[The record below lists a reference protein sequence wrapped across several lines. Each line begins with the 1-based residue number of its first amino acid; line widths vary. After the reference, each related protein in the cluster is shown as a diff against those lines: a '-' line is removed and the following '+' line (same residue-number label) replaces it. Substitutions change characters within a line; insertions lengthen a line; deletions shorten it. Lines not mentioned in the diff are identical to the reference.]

1 MLARSGRRSC
11 PARSRRPLR
20 RRHLL
25 PALLLV
31 LPALVLADGP
41 FTLDAAEWA
50 RPRSGEAVAAM
61 PTVREAV
68 YVWAQ
73 SPGAALVIRHPRGE
87 AGILWA
93 EELRDWLVALGVPS
107 ADIDLRVGSGLEGRV
122 ELAIAR
128 VSSGARVNSG
138 AS

>member
-11 PARSRRPLR
+11 PTRPSHPLR
-20 RRHLL
+20 RLRLL
-25 PALLLV
+25 PALLLL
-31 LPALVLADGP
+31 LPAMVFADGP

-93 EELRDWLVALGVPS
+93 EELRDWLVAMGVPS

-128 VSSGARVNSG
+128 ANTGSRANTEGS
-138 AS
+138 